1 MLLLLLLLH
10 TPAAAARE
18 TRSASLHASLLFL
31 VLVQHTPAVAAAKR
45 RKRTDGDARHFRF
58 VESGRYHEMLGKNC
72 GSGVAIAYVNND
84 ARTYLE
90 FKAALNEAALAL
102 QACLPRE
109 QILMLRTRKD
119 AMSQYIV
126 QQFHEDHKACSRGP
140 LLRARQVDMD
150 IPLLAY
156 FRTERAVPQPFAWHS
171 GTENWTAPALVEW
184 AETVC
189 ALHRTLPVDTTVAEQ
204 LTGRGDREL

>member
-1 MLLLLLLLH
+1 M
-10 TPAAAARE
+10 RE
-18 TRSASLHASLLFL
+18 EGGGRRNDGGRNDGGGRWSLPSR
-31 VLVQHTPAVAAAKR
+31 QRVAA
-45 RKRTDGDARHFRF
+45 
-58 VESGRYHEMLGKNC
+58 
-72 GSGVAIAYVNND
+72 
-84 ARTYLE
+84 
-90 FKAALNEAALAL
+90 
-102 QACLPRE
+102 
-109 QILMLRTRKD
+109 
-119 AMSQYIV
+119 
-126 QQFHEDHKACSRGP
+126 P